1 MVASRERECSA
12 PFKVEVPNT
21 LNFDKRTEKNY
32 IIMRTTINLLIIDQ
46 GECNDGTR

>member
-21 LNFDKRTEKNY
+21 PKFDKRTQKNY
-32 IIMRTTINLLIIDQ
+32 IIIRTTVNPINHRSRRVQ
-46 GECNDGTR
+46 